1 MVEAALYQDGVR
13 VSTPASLADTFREL
27 REQQD
32 GMAWIGLARP
42 TEAEILSL
50 AAEFDLHPLAVE
62 DAMEAHQRPKLER
75 YGDTLFVVLR
85 AARYLDAPEEVDFGE
100 LHVFVGPDFL
110 ITVRHGA
117 APDLSAVRRRM
128 EETPELL
135 KLGPEAVLYAIL
147 DAVVDGYAP
156 VVAGVQNDI
165 DEIET
170 EVFRGD
176 PEVSRRIYELSREMV
191 EFQRATRPLV
201 GMLHG
206 LMAGFAK
213 YGTDEELQR
222 YLRDVADHV
231 THTSERVDGF
241 RQALTDILTVNATL
255 VTQQQ
260 NAEMRALAEAGFEQ
274 NEEIKKISSWAAIL
288 FAPTLVGTIYGM
300 NFEHM
305 PELQLE
311 LRIPLR
317 DRPDG
322 GGLRQFVRDFQA
334 AGLALTTSCR
344 AQFFCGLCSR
354 IGATIRPPGR
364 HRPGSSSAGEAAG
377 GTAGSW
383 ETAAAGAWTRHE
395 ATARTTR
402 PARGSLPQP
411 GPAPPAV
418 AGAAHP
424 RRPHRAHRMG
434 RRLPP
439 ARLPHPGSRVTDMP
453 ELHTRLLADVIALG
467 SPYPLVLTGG
477 YAVRAHHLINR
488 PSQDLDV
495 ATENPAPMAD
505 IAATLP
511 PAWKQLDVL
520 VRPGRGQEPTR
531 HGVRLCRGRCEAVFG
546 TGESQVADWGV
557 DAPGTGSTSHLCSA
571 SPLRGLGTRTVPV
584 SGEAGAITRFLS
596 RRV

>member
-1 MVEAALYQDGVR
+1 MSERRPRPSAKNGRKPVWRRALNPPPATGATPPAPRADPPEPEPATDSVVQAALYRDGVR

-27 REQQD
+27 REQPS

-42 TEAEILSL
+42 TEAELLSL

-75 YGDTLFVVLR
+75 YGETLFVVLS
-85 AARYLDAPEEVDFGE
+85 AARYLDAAEEVYFGE
-100 LHVFVGPDFL
+100 LHVFVGPDFV

-128 EETPELL
+128 EDSPELL

-147 DAVVDGYAP
+147 DSVVDGYVP
-156 VVAGVQNDI
+156 VVSGVQNDI

-213 YGTDEELQR
+213 YGTEEELQR

-300 NFEHM
+300 NF
-305 PELQLE
+305 
-311 LRIPLR
+311 
-317 DRPDG
+317 DR
-322 GGLRQFVRDFQA
+322 
-334 AGLALTTSCR
+334 
-344 AQFFCGLCSR
+344 
-354 IGATIRPPGR
+354 
-364 HRPGSSSAGEAAG
+364 
-377 GTAGSW
+377 
-383 ETAAAGAWTRHE
+383 
-395 ATARTTR
+395 
-402 PARGSLPQP
+402 
-411 GPAPPAV
+411 
-418 AGAAHP
+418 
-424 RRPHRAHRMG
+424 
-434 RRLPP
+434 
-439 ARLPHPGSRVTDMP
+439 MP
-453 ELHTRLLADVIALG
+453 ELHWVLGYPFAIVLMAVVCTSLYVIFK
-467 SPYPLVLTGG
+467 
-477 YAVRAHHLINR
+477 R
-488 PSQDLDV
+488 
-495 ATENPAPMAD
+495 
-505 IAATLP
+505 
-511 PAWKQLDVL
+511 K
-520 VRPGRGQEPTR
+520 
-531 HGVRLCRGRCEAVFG
+531 
-546 TGESQVADWGV
+546 DW
-557 DAPGTGSTSHLCSA
+557 L
-571 SPLRGLGTRTVPV
+571 
-584 SGEAGAITRFLS
+584 
-596 RRV
+596 

>member
-1 MVEAALYQDGVR
+1 MSERRPRPTAKNGRKPVWRRALNPPAATGVTPPAPRADPPEPEPAADSVVQAALYRDGVR

-27 REQQD
+27 RDQPS

-42 TEAEILSL
+42 TEAELLSL

-62 DAMEAHQRPKLER
+62 DALEAHQRPKLER
-75 YGDTLFVVLR
+75 YGDTLFVVLS
-85 AARYLDAPEEVDFGE
+85 AARYLDAAEEVYFGE
-100 LHVFVGPDFL
+100 LHVFVGPDFV

-128 EETPELL
+128 EDTPELL

-147 DAVVDGYAP
+147 DSVVDGYVP

-213 YGTDEELQR
+213 YGTEEELQR

-300 NFEHM
+300 NFSHM
-305 PELQLE
+305 PELHWGFGYPFAIGLMGVVCVS
-311 LRIPLR
+311 LYLIFKRR
-317 DRPDG
+317 DW
-322 GGLRQFVRDFQA
+322 L
-334 AGLALTTSCR
+334 
-344 AQFFCGLCSR
+344 
-354 IGATIRPPGR
+354 
-364 HRPGSSSAGEAAG
+364 
-377 GTAGSW
+377 
-383 ETAAAGAWTRHE
+383 
-395 ATARTTR
+395 
-402 PARGSLPQP
+402 
-411 GPAPPAV
+411 
-418 AGAAHP
+418 
-424 RRPHRAHRMG
+424 
-434 RRLPP
+434 
-439 ARLPHPGSRVTDMP
+439 
-453 ELHTRLLADVIALG
+453 
-467 SPYPLVLTGG
+467 
-477 YAVRAHHLINR
+477 
-488 PSQDLDV
+488 
-495 ATENPAPMAD
+495 
-505 IAATLP
+505 
-511 PAWKQLDVL
+511 
-520 VRPGRGQEPTR
+520 
-531 HGVRLCRGRCEAVFG
+531 
-546 TGESQVADWGV
+546 
-557 DAPGTGSTSHLCSA
+557 
-571 SPLRGLGTRTVPV
+571 
-584 SGEAGAITRFLS
+584 
-596 RRV
+596 